1 VTNLRVVQMLSGAL
15 AKFAADRLIL
25 PDHLVGQ
32 KFQVRK
38 TGKIDLPPGQMI
50 AFAAVD
56 GPGGGMQVPELIVG
70 HVGPGHKMID
80 GNVLRRQ
87 PVLPVDFMNR
97 RQLRK
102 QLPIFF
108 NLLQLP
114 LPGPRLR

>member
-1 VTNLRVVQMLSGAL
+1 
-15 AKFAADRLIL
+15 
-25 PDHLVGQ
+25 
-32 KFQVRK
+32 
-38 TGKIDLPPGQMI
+38 MI
-50 AFAAVD
+50 ALAAVD
-56 GPGGGMQVPELIVG
+56 GPGRGMQIPKLIMG
-70 HVGPGHKMID
+70 HIGPGHKMID

-87 PVLPVDFMNR
+87 PILPVDFMNR